1 MELLK
6 QLSDNLIKRTDTRY
20 VRYMYHQIPWKNR
33 MTALVGPRGVG
44 KTTLLLQYI
53 KQNLKLKD
61 TLYVSAESIYFAN
74 HTLFET
80 AMKFNQL
87 GGKHF
92 FIDEIHKYKGWATE
106 LKMIYDNLP
115 DLQVVF
121 TGSSVLDIYQGT
133 ADLSRRVLVYKM
145 QGLSFRE
152 YIGMKLGIDLPAYTL
167 EQIVNHEVELP
178 IELDHPL
185 SLFNEYLRQ
194 GYYPFYEDEG
204 YKMRLN
210 QVVSMTLETDIPQ
223 YANYTVTISRKLK
236 ELMQV
241 IADSVPFKPNMST
254 IATTIK
260 ADRGLLPDYFE
271 LMEKAGLIAQLHDST
286 KGVRGLGK
294 VEKVYLDNTNLS
306 FALTSETPDI
316 GNQRETFCFNQMR
329 VNHTVYNSPISDF
342 LIDGKTFE
350 IGGKKKGQ
358 KQITE
363 AEEGS
368 HHFFHPHQLASDKL
382 HDDFMKCCTLA
393 QSLNPWSQGISL
405 DLFLCLLPLYFC
417 LGKFAILR
425 LCLIIFLRQ
434 YLQFQYITMFG
445 SVMGKVWQKKK
456 VTITMVQL

>member
-1 MELLK
+1 
-6 QLSDNLIKRTDTRY
+6 
-20 VRYMYHQIPWKNR
+20 
-33 MTALVGPRGVG
+33 
-44 KTTLLLQYI
+44 
-53 KQNLKLKD
+53 
-61 TLYVSAESIYFAN
+61 
-74 HTLFET
+74 
-80 AMKFNQL
+80 
-87 GGKHF
+87 
-92 FIDEIHKYKGWATE
+92 
-106 LKMIYDNLP
+106 MIYDNLP

-133 ADLSRRVLVYKM
+133 DDLSRRVLVYKM

-178 IELDHPL
+178 IEIDHPL

-316 GNQRETFCFNQMR
+316 GNQRETFFFNQMR
-329 VNHTVYNSPISDF
+329 VNYTVYNSPISDF

-363 AEEGS
+363 AEEGYIV
-368 HHFFHPHQLASDKL
+368 K
-382 HDDFMKCCTLA
+382 DDIETGFG
-393 QSLNPWSQGISL
+393 NII
-405 DLFLCLLPLYFC
+405 PLW
-417 LGKFAILR
+417 
-425 LCLIIFLRQ
+425 
-434 YLQFQYITMFG
+434 TFG
-445 SVMGKVWQKKK
+445 MNY
-456 VTITMVQL
+456 

>member
-20 VRYMYHQIPWKNR
+20 LRYMYHQIPWSNR

-53 KQNLKLKD
+53 KLNLQMKD

-80 AMKFNQL
+80 AMKFSQL
-87 GGKHF
+87 GGKHL

-115 DLQVVF
+115 TLQVVF
-121 TGSSVLDIYQGT
+121 TGSSVLDIYKGT
-133 ADLSRRVLVYKM
+133 ADLSRRVLVFTM

-152 YIGMKLGIDLPAYTL
+152 YIGMEKGIDIPVSTL
-167 EQIVNHEVELP
+167 EQIVNNEVVLP
-178 IELDHPL
+178 EEIEHPL
-185 SLFNEYLRQ
+185 ALFNEYLRK
-194 GYYPFYEDEG
+194 GYYPFSKDEG
-204 YKMRLN
+204 YRMRLN

-223 YANYTVTISRKLK
+223 YANYTVMVSRKLK

-260 ADRGLLPDYFE
+260 VDRNNLPDYFE
-271 LMEKAGLIAQLHDST
+271 LMERAGLIAQLHEST
-286 KGVRGLGK
+286 GGVRGLGK

-306 FALTSETPDI
+306 FALSSSVPDI
-316 GNQRETFCFNQMR
+316 GNQRETFFFNQMR
-329 VNHTVYNSPISDF
+329 VNHAVFNSPTSDF
-342 LIDGKTFE
+342 QIEDKTFE

-358 KQITE
+358 KQISE
-363 AEEGS
+363 AKEGYVV
-368 HHFFHPHQLASDKL
+368 K
-382 HDDFMKCCTLA
+382 DDIETGMG
-393 QSLNPWSQGISL
+393 NVI
-405 DLFLCLLPLYFC
+405 PLW
-417 LGKFAILR
+417 A
-425 LCLIIFLRQ
+425 
-434 YLQFQYITMFG
+434 FG
-445 SVMGKVWQKKK
+445 MNY
-456 VTITMVQL
+456 